1 MRKKVLIN
9 CSNLHLG
16 GGVAVASSFIDCVSC
31 NDSSRFDD
39 LEIHLLV
46 SSKVD
51 QNVRSLLVD
60 ITKFASYEVM
70 DFYGVSALWKGLG
83 KKLAGYDAVFT
94 VFGPAYTFRRI
105 KNHFVGFAQPNIIY
119 PDNPVNKN
127 LPLLQKAKTRTK
139 YFFQKL
145 FFSLASGVVV
155 ELPHV
160 EQGLRGMSWFRD
172 KKIFVVESAVHSVY
186 SKRKEWEP
194 LGEGVMGSVNLK
206 LGLVSRNYPHKNLA
220 VLPEVKRILKDV
232 FDMDV
237 SLYVTFTNGEWE
249 LCDENFQK
257 SVINVG
263 PLKLAQC
270 PSFYAQ
276 LDGVVFPTV
285 LECFSAVPIETFML
299 EKPLFVSDRGFIR
312 DICREHANYF
322 DPLSPYS
329 IAISIH
335 QFFSLPP
342 DVQHKRTMAAHKF
355 VQSLPG
361 PDVRAARYLDILRS
375 ELNECS
381 QVHHV

>member
-1 MRKKVLIN
+1 MKEKILIN

-16 GGVAVASSFIDCVSC
+16 GGVAVASSFIDCMSVAD
-31 NDSSRFDD
+31 DSRSDD
-39 LEIHLLV
+39 LEIHLFV

-51 QNVRSLLVD
+51 QNVRSLQVD
-60 ITKFASYEVM
+60 VTKFASYEVM

-94 VFGPAYTFRRI
+94 VFGPAYTLRRI

-119 PDNPVNKN
+119 PDNPVNRK
-127 LPLLQKAKTRTK
+127 LPLLQKAKTRAK

-145 FFSLASGVVV
+145 FFALASGVVV

-160 EQGLRGMSWFRD
+160 KQGLRRLPWFRD

-186 SKRKEWEP
+186 SRKGDWEP
-194 LGEGVMGSVNLK
+194 LGEGVMDSADLK
-206 LGLVSRNYPHKNLA
+206 LGLVSRNYPHKNLE
-220 VLPEVKRILKDV
+220 VLPEVKRILKEA
-232 FDMDV
+232 FDMEV
-237 SLYVTFTNGEWE
+237 SLYVTFTDDEWE
-249 LCDENFQK
+249 TCDDSFRA

-299 EKPLFVSDRGFIR
+299 EKPLFVSDRDFIR

>member
-1 MRKKVLIN
+1 MKKKILIN
-9 CSNLHLG
+9 SSNLHLG
-16 GGVAVASSFIDCVSC
+16 GGVAVASSFIDCVSSG
-31 NDSSRFDD
+31 DAGHSDD

-51 QNVRSLLVD
+51 QNVRSLRVD
-60 ITKFASYEVM
+60 VTKFASYEVT

-94 VFGPAYTFRRI
+94 VFGPAYTLRRL

-119 PDNPVNKN
+119 PDNPVSKS
-127 LPLLQKAKTRTK
+127 LPLLQKAKVRAK

-145 FFSLASGVVV
+145 FFALASGLVV

-160 EQGLRGMSWFRD
+160 KQGLRRFPLFRD

-186 SKRKEWEP
+186 SRKEEWEP
-194 LGEGVMGSVNLK
+194 LAEGAMDSAILK
-206 LGLVSRNYPHKNLA
+206 LGLVSRNYPHKNLE
-220 VLPEVKRILKDV
+220 VLPEVKRILKET
-232 FDMDV
+232 FDMEV
-237 SLYVTFTNGEWE
+237 SLYVTFTEDEWE
-249 LCDENFQK
+249 TCDDNFRK

-312 DICREHANYF
+312 DICGAHANYF

-335 QFFSLPP
+335 QFFSLPT

-355 VQSLPG
+355 VQSMPG